1 MKKRIMNIRPQEVTQ
16 NGERSVQYK
25 GSDGKFHD
33 LAAPAGG
40 SDSGSTAQS
49 GNIVMEIMFGNE
61 NRIFTAEELVTL
73 VSQVLA
79 GKNIVCI
86 SNNNWGTN
94 NERRIALVTRIN
106 GFEVADGVVTISDT
120 LNLKLSNC
128 QDFDLDTAYF
138 IKQVDGSYKMQYEFS
153 K

>member
-33 LAAPAGG
+33 LAAPAEG

-94 NERRIALVTRIN
+94 NERRIAFVTRIK

-120 LNLKLSNC
+120 LHLNFSNC
-128 QDFDLDTAYF
+128 QDFNLDTVYF

>member
-1 MKKRIMNIRPQEVTQ
+1 MESFT
-16 NGERSVQYK
+16 G
-25 GSDGKFHD
+25 D
-33 LAAPAGG
+33 LLKLPIGG
-40 SDSGSTAQS
+40 SSTAQS

-120 LNLKLSNC
+120 LNLKFSNC
-128 QDFDLDTAYF
+128 QDFDLDTVYF